1 MGYRRSSSFQGQLV
15 MVKVTGDKR
24 FEHSLPTDLETLLYY
39 AGVVMFY
46 LICRYIIRIAR
57 PGVSVRFTHW
67 VKVRVTGYHHTSILS
82 TTVADPDKYSKT
94 YGGGPRVT
102 DPGWRL

>member
-1 MGYRRSSSFQGQLV
+1 

-39 AGVVMFY
+39 AGVYSNVF

-57 PGVSVRFTHW
+57 SGL
-67 VKVRVTGYHHTSILS
+67 TGSRSGLQDTIILAYYLQQWLIQTSIAIP
-82 TTVADPDKYSKT
+82 TEVDPEWQIRGGGYRVADQWVD
-94 YGGGPRVT
+94 
-102 DPGWRL
+102 L